1 MRGNE
6 PDAFD
11 SLKISVGAEL
21 KKLRISAGYK
31 SYGVFAWDNKIS
43 RIQYWKMEKVLD
55 AHKIRMDFFSILYF
69 IPDK

>member
-1 MRGNE
+1 MRSNE
-6 PDAFD
+6 LNAFD

-31 SYGVFAWDNKIS
+31 SYEVFAWDNKIS
-43 RIQYWKMEKVLD
+43 HIQYWKMEKVLD

>member
-55 AHKIRMDFFSILYF
+55 AHKIRMDFFFNPLFHSG
-69 IPDK
+69 